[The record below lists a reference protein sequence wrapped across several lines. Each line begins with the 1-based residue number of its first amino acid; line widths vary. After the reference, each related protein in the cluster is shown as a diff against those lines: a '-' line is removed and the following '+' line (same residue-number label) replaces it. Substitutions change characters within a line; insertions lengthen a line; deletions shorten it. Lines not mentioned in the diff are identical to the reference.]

1 MQPRPG
7 CGLESFAMVGAV
19 PVTPP
24 PHAEILALA
33 RKTPFSRGAVGDLAK
48 KIPAELAA
56 SLAVEALD
64 SAGAPAALVLAFVAA
79 AGGAKL
85 DRAVTW
91 QLCSEVLSLDQIGP
105 LVHAAKEGP
114 LAALVDFLFAKTGD
128 TELECLALLLA
139 SDLVGDGAI
148 PPTLLTRGRW
158 LARHNLEA
166 ESSIYLGGAAMRL
179 KDRGLSS
186 LSNPHVNRAK
196 RNKKVIEDAL
206 ATSRLRPL
214 DVLPE
219 IEGTR
224 LSSGFT
230 VKHSAPAVGR
240 NDVCPCG
247 SGKKYKKCHA
257 LETAPAAESEPPKV
271 DASAVGPDQ
280 VALMRPS
287 EIGALETQ
295 RLSMKAFTEAFHRV
309 LDFNRLDLAHRM
321 IGEAERRKELHASI
335 PKFLILALEVAYDL
349 RDVDQASLFFALLP
363 EEMRADEALSIEVLK
378 EPPELLH
385 RLEQAAHRALE
396 DEKDGHRG
404 VMLAATLLRFFPA
417 LGIYVARGALHEGRT
432 RDSRA
437 LLQTIE
443 DVRDRV
449 LLPPFEMWWDVFD
462 SFFEAAEETRDQ
474 KKDDA
479 KREKMKA
486 DLRLAK
492 AASRKTATELEK
504 LQRRVAELDDIV
516 PSVRSSKET
525 KEAKAEAPSPEL
537 SEERRRLKGK
547 IDELQRIIGEGQ
559 EERRDLRRQLADR
572 DEDEPAVSATAPKK
586 EPEIDDESMLDG
598 ADVDLPRQILIPRYS
613 DRASKVVLDLAA
625 DAAEGV
631 LSTVAALAAG
641 KPNAWGGVK
650 KLAKVKGFFSARAG
664 IHHRVLFA
672 IEDRTLDVLEVL
684 HRKDLEQV
692 VTRLARIG

>member
-1 MQPRPG
+1 MP
-7 CGLESFAMVGAV
+7 A
-19 PVTPP
+19 TPAP
-24 PHAEILALA
+24 KAEILALA
-33 RKTPFSRGAVGDLAK
+33 RKTPLSRGAVGDLAK

-56 SLAVEALD
+56 SLAMEALD
-64 SAGAPAALVLAFVAA
+64 AAGAPAALVLAFVAA

-85 DRAVTW
+85 DRAITW

-105 LVHAAKEGP
+105 LVHATEGGA
-114 LAALVDFLFAKTGD
+114 LAALVDFLAAKTGD
-128 TELECLALLLA
+128 IELECLALLLA
-139 SDLVGDGAI
+139 ADLVDGGEI

-158 LARHNLEA
+158 LARHNLETD
-166 ESSIYLGGAAMRL
+166 SSIYLGGAAMRL

-186 LSNPHVNRAK
+186 LSNPHANRAK
-196 RNKKVIEDAL
+196 RNKKVIEDVL
-206 ATSRLRPL
+206 ATSRLKPL
-214 DVLPE
+214 EVLPE
-219 IEGTR
+219 IDGAR

-230 VKHSAPAVGR
+230 VKHAAPAVGR

-257 LETAPAAESEPPKV
+257 LEGPPAAEAEPPKV

-295 RLSMKAFTEAFHRV
+295 RLSMKAFVEAFHRV
-309 LDFNRLDLAHRM
+309 LDFKRLDLAHRM
-321 IGEAERRKELHASI
+321 IGEAEKRKELQASI
-335 PKFLILALEVAYDL
+335 PKFVILALEVSYDL
-349 RDVDQASLFFALLP
+349 QDLAQAERFFALLP
-363 EEMRADEALSIEVLK
+363 EEMKADETLALEVLRH
-378 EPPELLH
+378 PPELLE
-385 RLEQAAHRALE
+385 RFELAAMEALRN
-396 DEKDGHRG
+396 EKDGHRG
-404 VMLAATLLRFFPA
+404 VMLAATLLRFYPA

-462 SFFEAAEETRDQ
+462 SFFEAAEESRDQ

-492 AASRKTATELEK
+492 AASRKTALELEK
-504 LQRRVAELDDIV
+504 LQRRVVELDDIA
-516 PSVRSSKET
+516 PSARTSKESRET
-525 KEAKAEAPSPEL
+525 KVEAPSPEL
-537 SEERRRLKGK
+537 TEERRRLKTK

-559 EERRDLRRQLADR
+559 EERRDLRRQLAER
-572 DEDEPAVSATAPKK
+572 EEDEPAASAAVPKK

-598 ADVDLPRQILIPRYS
+598 AEVDLPRQILIPRYS
-613 DRASKVVLDLAA
+613 DRASKIVLDLAS

-631 LSTVAALAAG
+631 LATVAALAAG

-672 IEDRTLDVLEVL
+672 IEDRTLDILEVL